1 MNHLSLLHL
10 PRLAPAGR
18 RHGRTTAGA
27 RLPRPEPIIPRSN
40 QQRRLSVTV
49 PPPPPPPSSS
59 SNKKQTLEE
68 EPTEVEEEEGA
79 GGGGAGGRTCE
90 LPTWGLVGGIAAGVA
105 VALALSAVGAG
116 PAAAMGPEGPLV
128 EEFWDNMRRYALYAV
143 TVSTGFAYTLLEPIV
158 ELLKNPITALLIV
171 AFIAGSGLLVSQVL
185 NAMAGNSDFIYS
197 YEQ

>member
-18 RHGRTTAGA
+18 RHGCTTARA
-27 RLPRPEPIIPRSN
+27 RLPNAEPIPRIN
-40 QQRRLSVTV
+40 QQRLSLTV
-49 PPPPPPPSSS
+49 PPPAS

-68 EPTEVEEEEGA
+68 EATEEEEGGA
-79 GGGGAGGRTCE
+79 GGGGGRTCE

-128 EEFWDNMRRYALYAV
+128 EEFWDNMRRYALYVV
-143 TVSTGFAYTLLEPIV
+143 TVSTGVAYTVLQPIV

-171 AFIAGSGLLVSQVL
+171 AFIAGSGFLVSQVL